1 MSFEWL
7 NEDSRTFLSRGYLGE
22 NQQAEDRI
30 LEIAQTAERILNIE
44 GFASKFYEYMSRG
57 YYSLSSPV
65 WSNFGNNR
73 GLPISC
79 NGVYVGD
86 TISSILQKNAEV
98 GMQTKHGAGTSGYFG
113 DIRPR
118 GSKIKTGG
126 TADGPVHFMELFET
140 NTDVISQGSV
150 RRGSFAAYLDI
161 EHPDVEEFLE
171 IREVGHTIQN
181 LSLGLCI
188 SDAWMEQMI
197 EEGEAVKAGKLSSS
211 DAKKL
216 KLWARVM
223 RKRKES
229 GYPYLFFTDTVNN
242 NKPQVLKDKNIKIYA
257 SNLCISGN
265 DRVVSNHG
273 YLTAKELYELGGDL
287 KLFDGTQTVLSSEMK
302 LREQDVDVYK
312 IVLEN
317 GMEHTVTDY
326 HKVMVKIDGH
336 TTKMVALKDL
346 NVGDKICIQTKSGI
360 FGPKHMPREAFLLG
374 LYQGDGTQ
382 HKERIFIDIWEN
394 DFDLLQEVEQNIQ
407 YVYDNYM
414 SEHYAR
420 KYPIP
425 TFQDCV
431 VSTGAEVKKKR
442 IGSTLLSK
450 ALNFEK
456 GVIPQ
461 WIWESDEQ
469 TLWQYI
475 RGLFY
480 SDGTVNITKS
490 KGNPLYLS
498 LASIDRDFLKNIQLI
513 MHNLG
518 IKCAIG
524 TLRHA
529 GQNELPDGK
538 GGNKLYNTQTC
549 YRLTCGNKNDALLFN
564 KHTGFLDRKNIF
576 IEDREYRNN
585 TKKAFK
591 VKEILYV
598 GKEDVY
604 CPTVYSD
611 KHVFISQGIITSNCS
626 EITLPSSEDESFVC
640 NLASMNILTYDSWKE
655 TDAVETMIF
664 FLDAVM
670 SDYIEKTSNIP
681 FMQAS
686 CNFARRWRAL
696 GLGQLGW
703 HSYLQSKL
711 ISFESYEAMRLNT
724 EIARFMDE
732 RSLVASKQMAEI
744 FGEPEGLVGY
754 GVRNLTRLAI
764 APTTSSSFIL
774 GQVSPSIEPLRSNY
788 FTKDLAK
795 GSFTYKNPYLA
806 KVLEAHGKNDDET
819 WYSILTH
826 KGSVQHLS
834 FLTEH
839 EKLVF
844 KTFDEIVP
852 LSIVQQASVRQKYID
867 QSQSLNLLIPPT
879 APIKDINALIIEGWR
894 LGVKTFYYQRSS
906 NPSQDL
912 VIDIMNCVSCEA

>member
-30 LEIAQTAERILNIE
+30 LEIAETAERILNIE
-44 GFASKFYEYMSRG
+44 GFASKFYEYMGRG

-86 TISSILQKNAEV
+86 TIASILQKNAEV

-197 EEGEAVKAGKLSSS
+197 EEGEAVKAGRLSSS

-257 SNLCISGN
+257 SNLC
-265 DRVVSNHG
+265 
-273 YLTAKELYELGGDL
+273 
-287 KLFDGTQTVLSSEMK
+287 
-302 LREQDVDVYK
+302 
-312 IVLEN
+312 
-317 GMEHTVTDY
+317 
-326 HKVMVKIDGH
+326 
-336 TTKMVALKDL
+336 
-346 NVGDKICIQTKSGI
+346 
-360 FGPKHMPREAFLLG
+360 
-374 LYQGDGTQ
+374 
-382 HKERIFIDIWEN
+382 
-394 DFDLLQEVEQNIQ
+394 
-407 YVYDNYM
+407 
-414 SEHYAR
+414 
-420 KYPIP
+420 
-425 TFQDCV
+425 
-431 VSTGAEVKKKR
+431 
-442 IGSTLLSK
+442 
-450 ALNFEK
+450 
-456 GVIPQ
+456 
-461 WIWESDEQ
+461 
-469 TLWQYI
+469 
-475 RGLFY
+475 
-480 SDGTVNITKS
+480 
-490 KGNPLYLS
+490 
-498 LASIDRDFLKNIQLI
+498 
-513 MHNLG
+513 
-518 IKCAIG
+518 
-524 TLRHA
+524 
-529 GQNELPDGK
+529 
-538 GGNKLYNTQTC
+538 
-549 YRLTCGNKNDALLFN
+549 
-564 KHTGFLDRKNIF
+564 
-576 IEDREYRNN
+576 
-585 TKKAFK
+585 
-591 VKEILYV
+591 
-598 GKEDVY
+598 
-604 CPTVYSD
+604 
-611 KHVFISQGIITSNCS
+611 S
-626 EITLPSSEDESFVC
+626 EICLPSSEDESFVC

-703 HSYLQSKL
+703 HSYLQSRL